1 MTNESKDIE
10 VAVQCRPSLCPKGV
24 YPQSDGRLAMID
36 IDASKGLVDLWEH
49 FFVAI
54 VAIHRNGYQWKR
66 CFFGFD

>member
-1 MTNESKDIE
+1 MWS
-10 VAVQCRPSLCPKGV
+10 CKGG

-54 VAIHRNGYQWKR
+54 SSAHSSK
-66 CFFGFD
+66 